1 MNQESDN
8 RPTNQNHYDEQLLA
22 IDEQMI
28 RKRVTVKGNNNI

>member
-8 RPTNQNHYDEQLLA
+8 RPTNHYDEQLLA

-28 RKRVTVKGNNNI
+28 RKRIMVKGNNNI